1 MPITDHEIDT
11 KDILRN
17 NEGIKQP
24 NGITPIGKPKI
35 SSKLSTKD
43 TVVNEDDLIKVHFL
57 KHEIYILELKYMKSI

>member
-24 NGITPIGKPKI
+24 NDITPIEKQEISPKI
-35 SSKLSTKD
+35 STKD
-43 TVVNEDDLIKVHFL
+43 TVVNEDDLIKVHFS
-57 KHEIYILELKYMKSI
+57 KHDTYIL